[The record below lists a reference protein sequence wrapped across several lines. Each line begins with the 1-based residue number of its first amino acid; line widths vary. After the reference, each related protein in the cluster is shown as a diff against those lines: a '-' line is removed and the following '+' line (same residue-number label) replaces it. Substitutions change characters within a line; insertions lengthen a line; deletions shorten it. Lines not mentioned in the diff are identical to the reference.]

1 MFVKQVFCN
10 GVYACGATKITSVY
24 NVSFSGIGSMALAE
38 ITSMLNDTLIASDD
52 RTMIVNV
59 YSEDVSN
66 EDEMAS
72 VYCTYGDKCIINC
85 VSKVACQYIDFYC
98 TGDCDIRYS
107 DDANSKIG
115 YISCLIIAVL
125 SMTILA

>member
-1 MFVKQVFCN
+1 M
-10 GVYACGATKITSVY
+10 TSVY
-24 NVSFSGIGSMALAE
+24 NVSFSGIGSMALST
-38 ITSMLNDTLIASDD
+38 ITSMLNDTLNPSDY
-52 RTMIVNV
+52 RTMIVNI

-72 VYCTYGDKCIINC
+72 IYCTSGDKCIINC

-107 DDANSKIG
+107 DDANRKIA
-115 YISCLIIAVL
+115 YSSCVIIAVF
-125 SMTILA
+125 SMAILF